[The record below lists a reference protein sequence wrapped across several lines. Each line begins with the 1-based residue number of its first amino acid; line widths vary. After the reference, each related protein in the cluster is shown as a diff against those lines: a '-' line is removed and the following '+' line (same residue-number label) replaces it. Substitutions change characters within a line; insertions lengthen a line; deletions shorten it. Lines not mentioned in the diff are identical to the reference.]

1 MNSLRIKFL
10 HWTPRI
16 ICILA
21 ILFVSIFA
29 LDAFGE
35 GMTLWQQIK
44 AFLMHL
50 IPSFA
55 LLIILI
61 VAWKFE
67 LVGGIIFTLIGVIFS
82 PIIFIHNLNMNDSY
96 WLSIGIIMTITFPFI
111 LTGVL
116 FIISHSQ
123 KKKVK
128 V

>member
-1 MNSLRIKFL
+1 MNSLKIKLL

-50 IPSFA
+50 IPSFV

-82 PIIFIHNLNMNDSY
+82 PIIFIHNLNMNDSV
-96 WLSIGIIMTITFPFI
+96 WISFGIIIAITFPFI
-111 LTGVL
+111 VTGVL
-116 FIISHSQ
+116 FIISHYQ

-128 V
+128 Q

>member
-1 MNSLRIKFL
+1 MNSLKIKLL

-50 IPSFA
+50 IPSFV

-82 PIIFIHNLNMNDSY
+82 PIIFIHNLNMNDSV
-96 WLSIGIIMTITFPFI
+96 WISFGIIITITFPFI
-111 LTGVL
+111 VTGVL
-116 FIISHSQ
+116 FIISHYQ

-128 V
+128 Q